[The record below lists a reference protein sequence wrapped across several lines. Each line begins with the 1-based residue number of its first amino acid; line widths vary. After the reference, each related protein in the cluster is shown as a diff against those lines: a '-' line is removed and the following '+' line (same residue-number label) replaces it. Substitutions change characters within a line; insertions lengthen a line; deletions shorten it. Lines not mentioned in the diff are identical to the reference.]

1 MMEYLK
7 KFYDLTCLVSN
18 TSYVTSH
25 LFFKEMC
32 DLFDFITNIGEN
44 EDEDIQGMAVR
55 MKAKVGKYW
64 SEEFDTNVRMNKFL
78 YITTILDPRQKNE
91 TC

>member
-1 MMEYLK
+1 MMKYLK
-7 KFYDLTCLVSN
+7 KSYDLTCLVSD

-32 DLFDFITNIGEN
+32 DLFDFSTDIGEN
-44 EDEDIQGMAVR
+44 KDEDIQGMVVR
-55 MKAKVGKYW
+55 MKAKVRKYW

-78 YITTILDPRQKNE
+78 YIAAILDPR
-91 TC
+91 